1 VSQVLPVLL
10 VLLVRPA
17 LVIPVQLV
25 QQGPLVPPALSLGKV
40 LLGLLGQLA
49 TAPPDLQVPQE
60 PMGALGL
67 VLKLLNFSPTTTQE
81 LQAKKY
87 ADSTNCILPG
97 RLHWN
102 WRRCQLHK
110 WWFHWIVVCSK
121 PRPLSPRLSRT
132 FLGERLDWRLRKW
145 TYYD

>member
-67 VLKLLNFSPTTTQE
+67 VLKLLNCSPTTTQE
-81 LQAKKY
+81 LQAK
-87 ADSTNCILPG
+87 IR
-97 RLHWN
+97 RLN
-102 WRRCQLHK
+102 KLHLARTATLELEAVS
-110 WWFHWIVVCSK
+110 IVQVVVS
-121 PRPLSPRLSRT
+121 
-132 FLGERLDWRLRKW
+132 LDRGLFQAKTSQPKTLKDISW
-145 TYYD
+145 